1 MKKDQEREP
10 SGSLFCFNC
19 NFIYANIKEASVR
32 NLTNIKRIVHL
43 SYNFIKKVYNYWLER
58 SKEYSVDVF

>member
-10 SGSLFCFNC
+10 SGSLFLFWLQVYRCKH
-19 NFIYANIKEASVR
+19 KEAFDR
-32 NLTNIKRIVHL
+32 NLTNIERIVHL